1 MHIIWALSAINC
13 LAQFFLEA
21 LDNHVLHLGVAPICV
36 NCFPL
41 FLFGTLELA
50 SFDPPPALHHQSFWD
65 ADELSGVCFS
75 DSLSF
80 STPRGIQVRDFVPSI
95 QQWLHPLFYDGL
107 LKCEFV
113 CYGNFSCD
121 APGYGAGNLLK

>member
-1 MHIIWALSAINC
+1 MHTICALSTINF

-21 LDNHVLHLGVAPICV
+21 LDNHVLHLGFAPIRM

-50 SFDPPPALHHQSFWD
+50 SFDPPAALHHQSFWD

-75 DSLSF
+75 YSLSF
-80 STPRGIQVRDFVPSI
+80 STPRRIQVQDFVPSI
-95 QQWLHPLFYDGL
+95 QQCLCPLFYNGL
-107 LKCEFV
+107 LNCEVV

-121 APGYGAGNLLK
+121 ALGYGAGN